1 MPDAG
6 KGGGS
11 WKFTLLLFASL
22 SLAAGMASFWASVAG
37 SLLKICQAAL

>member
-11 WKFTLLLFASL
+11 WKVAL
-22 SLAAGMASFWASVAG
+22 LAAGMASFWASVAG